1 MANDILKHLFDSE
14 QSHEEAAENGR
25 KGGLA
30 SGRTRA
36 IKAIANKYGE
46 SAAPPS
52 VVAEL
57 IQSDAD
63 GIGQSI
69 TYDEAMILAQYQKA
83 FKGNTRAAEFIC
95 KVKGEYNL
103 GVNVGHI
110 DNLDDSVREL
120 DEYFA
125 RKWNGGVDADKDL

>member
-1 MANDILKHLFDSE
+1 MAQDSITNHQFDES
-14 QSHEEAAENGR
+14 QNHEEAVLNGR

-46 SAAPPS
+46 SDAPAK

-57 IQSDAD
+57 IQNNAVEA
-63 GIGQSI
+63 GQTIS
-69 TYDEAMILAQYQKA
+69 YDEAMILAQYQKA

-95 KVKGEYNL
+95 KVKGEYNMRIS
-103 GVNVGHI
+103 VVEPI
-110 DNLDDSVREL
+110 DDSAREL

-125 RKWNGGVDADKDL
+125 RKFNGGIDFDDEL

>member
-1 MANDILKHLFDSE
+1 MTTDNLKNHQFDEE
-14 QSHEEAAENGR
+14 QSREEAAENGR

-95 KVKGEYNL
+95 KVKGEFNL
-103 GVNVGHI
+103 GVSVEHTI
-110 DNLDDSVREL
+110 DDESAREI

-125 RKWNGGVDADKDL
+125 RKFNGGKGTD